1 MITFK
6 QVSKRYEDGT
16 TAVQPLDLHIEQGE
30 FFVLVG
36 PSGCGKTTTLKMINR
51 LIEPTGGSIYVNGT
65 DNNTIQVHK
74 LRQQIGY
81 VLQQIALFPHMTV
94 EENIA
99 VTPDLLHWDRS
110 RTSKRIDELLHMVGM
125 DPAVFRSRRPDE
137 LSGGQQQRIGV
148 IRALAA
154 DPPVILMDE
163 PFSALDPIARERL
176 QNDLLQLQQTIRKT
190 IVFVTH
196 DIQEAVKLGDRIAIM
211 NEGTIIQVDTPQR
224 LLQQP
229 ANSFVEQFFQSIRQD
244 GMSISTVS
252 GNEGTI

>member
-1 MITFK
+1 MITFE

-16 TAVQPLDLHIEQGE
+16 TAVQPLDLHIEKGE

-51 LIEPTGGSIYVNGT
+51 LIEPTQGSIYVNGT
-65 DNNTIQVHK
+65 DHNTIQVHK

-99 VTPDLLHWDRS
+99 VTPELLHWEREK
-110 RTSKRIDELLHMVGM
+110 TSKRIDELLHMVGM

-176 QNDLLQLQQTIRKT
+176 QNDLLELQQTIRKT

-196 DIQEAVKLGDRIAIM
+196 DIQEAIKLGDRIAVMDGGAIVQ
-211 NEGTIIQVDTPQR
+211 IDTPEQ
-224 LLQQP
+224 LLQHP
-229 ANSFVEQFFQSIRQD
+229 ANSFVEQFFQSVRQNS
-244 GMSISTVS
+244 MPAYPTS
-252 GNEGTI
+252 GNERPL